1 MLRSLYPAALVLA
14 LVPLVDP
21 LAQAWPFHPGDSGW
35 RFLLVS
41 TFIDHGAMLLAG
53 LVVAVIAAVLLDG
66 RLALRRLGL
75 TALILSVLLLLLVV
89 LLVVQMLL
97 LQRDFGPALQI
108 ADFGITR
115 RVIEGIL
122 LGLAFL
128 GLGLGARR
136 AVSALPENTIGTR
149 RTSDRIAGM

>member
-1 MLRSLYPAALVLA
+1 MLA
-14 LVPLVDP
+14 LVPLIDP
-21 LAQAWPFHPGDSGW
+21 LTRTWPFHPGDPGW

-41 TFIDHGAMLLAG
+41 GLIDHGTTLLAG
-53 LVVAVIAAVLLDG
+53 LVVALIAAILLDS
-66 RLALRRLGL
+66 RLTLRRLGF
-75 TALILSVLLLLLVV
+75 TALILGALLLLIVV
-89 LLVVQMLL
+89 LLVVQVLV
-97 LQRDFGPALQI
+97 LQRELDPALQGV
-108 ADFGITR
+108 DFGVNR

-136 AVSALPENTIGTR
+136 AVSALPERTIGSR